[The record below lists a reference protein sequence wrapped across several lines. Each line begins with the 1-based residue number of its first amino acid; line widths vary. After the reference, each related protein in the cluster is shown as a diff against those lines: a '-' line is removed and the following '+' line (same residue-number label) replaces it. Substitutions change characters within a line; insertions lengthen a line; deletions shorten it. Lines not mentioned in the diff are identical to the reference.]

1 MSRHLWREVRRQL
14 AESGGAGVVA
24 VLLVAVATTWGGV
37 LWSLHRL
44 IEDHVLAPQR
54 SATIVAVARSPERGA
69 EVLRALLAAHPAAS
83 GVLLRGGEV
92 REELVRWFPELATVL
107 LGLEEASFPS
117 LVQIDAPAELQ
128 AEVARWL
135 SVRQEISLVANSHDW
150 ESRVQAAATK
160 VAAVGFALA
169 AALLVGCSVV
179 VLLVVRLLVLEHADE
194 IAIMRLI
201 GAHNTDIRMPYLLCG
216 FCLGSLGGAVGAAA
230 LSALAAAIADA
241 LPAAQLPPA
250 MLPVLPLVGGLAG
263 LFGALL
269 GLAAL
274 PDEP

>member
-1 MSRHLWREVRRQL
+1 
-14 AESGGAGVVA
+14 VA